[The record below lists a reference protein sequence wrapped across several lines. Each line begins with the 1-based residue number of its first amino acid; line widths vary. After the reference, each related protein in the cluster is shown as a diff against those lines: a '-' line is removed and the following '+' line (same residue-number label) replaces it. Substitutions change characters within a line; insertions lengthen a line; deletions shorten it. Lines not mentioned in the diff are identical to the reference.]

1 MALHSYL
8 TVKVIQMYKFD
19 SYASPR
25 ALFKNRKLYFRLNH
39 VDRLEASLFDHEL
52 LILVRATSK
61 NSKSLQNL
69 LSRCA

>member
-25 ALFKNRKLYFRLNH
+25 ALFKNRKLYFS
-39 VDRLEASLFDHEL
+39 LESRRSAWGF
-52 LILVRATSK
+52 LVRP
-61 NSKSLQNL
+61 
-69 LSRCA
+69 